1 MSHLTQAMRTAVDC
15 FQSAVLFVG
24 GTFNITSAW
33 RPESYQRH
41 LREVWDKYMALRNNN
56 GPECRATRDA
66 VTTEFNRHGLIP
78 NQGARPAVHSDHT
91 RGIAIDVVIQ
101 GLPRNTD
108 VDDLGGRCHLRRTVP
123 GDPVHWVLQ

>member
-1 MSHLTQAMRTAVDC
+1 
-15 FQSAVLFVG
+15 
-24 GTFNITSAW
+24 
-33 RPESYQRH
+33 
-41 LREVWDKYMALRNNN
+41 MALRNNN